1 MKAKFL
7 IPEIDKKRFAENL
20 SEEMRISKLE
30 LKSLT
35 EIGVEEVSTAS
46 IWQYREGKK
55 FPTINRF
62 LTLCRFFLTA
72 PDVFLSPIPKW
83 IECEIED
90 ISKFSVL
97 GKFNDVYYIAP
108 NYKENSESS
117 KILRRL
123 FGKSYLKYFQIIPEL
138 SEEPNPESFFDFH
151 LYGTKYDDTEKYHEG
166 KIIYRFPKVNDVET
180 SKKIANLLSEYNI
193 SKDQLQILLEYN
205 QKESIRLRENNTRP
219 WNLENIYKFSW
230 IFNKPIEELLAID
243 YHEETH
249 ESLFNVVSFI
259 EHYVPDENEIWKFNE
274 EPVELLDKES
284 QESFYIIGE
293 FDVPIEED

>member
-20 SEEMRISKLE
+20 SEEMRRSKLE

-46 IWQYREGKK
+46 IWQYREGIK

-62 LTLCRFFLTA
+62 LTLCRFFTTA
-72 PDVFLSPIPKW
+72 PDLFLSPIPKW
-83 IECEIED
+83 VECEIDD

-97 GKFNDVYYIAP
+97 GKFNNVYYIAP
-108 NYKENSESS
+108 NFKENSES
-117 KILRRL
+117 K
-123 FGKSYLKYFQIIPEL
+123 IPEL
-138 SEEPNPESFFDFH
+138 SEEPNPESFFNLH
-151 LYGTKYDDTEKYHEG
+151 LYGTEYDDTEKHYEG
-166 KIIYRFPKVNDVET
+166 IIIYRFPKVNDVET

-249 ESLFNVVSFI
+249 ESLFNVASFI